1 MQKEKL
7 YIIPG
12 YHESPKNL
20 GYKQLIKSGKE
31 KGYDVVFWEP
41 EWKYKKMSDWVSDFS
56 KKVGSSHQNTTVI
69 GFSFGA
75 FIALLASEK
84 TKIDKIISC
93 SLSPYFEDDINK
105 LPDLAFKILGKRRM
119 LEFKSTRLPKQISAK
134 TTFLVGSN
142 EWPLTIRRS
151 KISYKKIIAPKKEI
165 FIIPDVNHNI
175 SDPNYTEKVKKYF

>member
-134 TTFLVGSN
+134 PDRLPQNRLLQRQRGPGQAQLPKTGGARVDH
-142 EWPLTIRRS
+142 PRR
-151 KISYKKIIAPKKEI
+151 
-165 FIIPDVNHNI
+165 
-175 SDPNYTEKVKKYF
+175 